1 MGLNC
6 NGGKVNLNNSNR
18 EDSVKFYQVNSVFD
32 SNLSIDFTRCQQI
45 DNGNNKNKNKNV
57 ILIPSQSNSSL
68 NHGNF
73 CTTNLHDKNNQTI
86 FHQNI
91 RGIRNKTNEIYVTF
105 HLNYLKYC
113 VLLNIIYLCQKF
125 NLYILITIRIILTET
140 LRYVPFN

>member
-45 DNGNNKNKNKNV
+45 DNGNNNNKNENV

-73 CTTNLHDKNNQTI
+73 CTTNLHDKNNLFSI
-86 FHQNI
+86 
-91 RGIRNKTNEIYVTF
+91 KIYVVYVIK
-105 HLNYLKYC
+105 LM
-113 VLLNIIYLCQKF
+113 KF
-125 NLYILITIRIILTET
+125 MSLFI
-140 LRYVPFN
+140 